1 MKLFGPI
8 YERTLRWARH
18 RNATWLLAL
27 LSFIEA
33 IFFPVPPEV
42 MLAPMCL
49 SQPRRGFWFATVSL
63 IAALLG
69 AVIGYYLGHFAF
81 EALKPMLKSIGMLD
95 KLNEGIEVVRAKSL
109 QSPWAVFW
117 FLVLAGFSP
126 IPMKVFTWAS
136 GIVGIPMLPF
146 LASMVVGRGKRLYL
160 VAAAIRLGGER
171 AEKALHRYIEP
182 IGWGA
187 SALLAVGIG
196 YLLWKANHG

>member
-1 MKLFGPI
+1 MKLFGPL

-33 IFFPVPPEV
+33 IFFPIPPEV

-63 IAALLG
+63 AAAMVG
-69 AVIGYYLGHFAF
+69 AVIGYYLGHYAYG
-81 EALKPMLKSIGMLD
+81 ALKPVLASLHMLD
-95 KLNEGIEVVRAKSL
+95 KIEHGIALVRAKSVE
-109 QSPWAVFW
+109 SPWAVFW

-136 GIVGIPMLPF
+136 GIVGVPMLPF
-146 LASMVVGRGKRLYL
+146 MLSMLVGRGKRLYL
-160 VAAAIRLGGER
+160 VAGAIRIGGER
-171 AEKALHRYIEP
+171 AERALHRYIEP
-182 IGWGA
+182 IGWA
-187 SALLAVGIG
+187 VLALLVAGVGW
-196 YLLWKANHG
+196 LLLRGHGA

>member
-8 YERTLRWARH
+8 NERTLHWARH
-18 RNATWLLAL
+18 RNATWLLAF
-27 LSFIEA
+27 LSFVEA
-33 IFFPVPPEV
+33 IIFPVPPEV

-63 IAALLG
+63 AASLVG
-69 AVIGYYLGHFAF
+69 AVVGYYLGHYAF
-81 EALKPMLKSIGMLD
+81 EVLKPLLDSLGMLD
-95 KLNEGIEVVRAKSL
+95 KLNEGIDVVRTKSM

-126 IPMKVFTWAS
+126 IPMKIFTWAS

-146 LASMVVGRGKRLYL
+146 LMSMVVGRGKRLYL

-182 IGWGA
+182 IGWAA
-187 SALLAVGIG
+187 SALLAVGIA
-196 YLLWKANHG
+196 YLAWKASHG